1 MGHSVTLLAGV
12 LLGVHANAYLVD
24 AVIGF
29 SVVYKAFDNMD
40 GFKRF
45 LGYQPDTRI
54 AVLTFGLFHGFGLAT
69 KLQDFSLP
77 QRGLVTNIVS
87 FNIGVEIGQVLA
99 LTAVLLALDVLAHAS
114 GLRALCLRHEH
125 GIDDRRVPADRPAAG
140 RLLPVSVMPSRARI
154 AGGDGRLV
162 RRRLAVADRARAA
175 RGIRDRSTRYRS
187 QRSGCSICS
196 ARRTRQ
202 RRRNPRTH
210 ANLRPRVYKTEST
223 SFTLRPSQAFEYK
236 YRLEKDRGM
245 VFAWKATAKVKYEF
259 HGEPE
264 DHRLKVQSYE
274 KQEGDFSSGTL
285 TAPFTGIHG
294 WYWENAGERDLTI
307 TLTTAGFYTAANE
320 LRPKFDPVKHKEVVE
335 RVPHELQTPPG
346 FTEPSPPRR

>member
-1 MGHSVTLLAGV
+1 V
-12 LLGVHANAYLVD
+12 LLMTLVLPAEYGIDPLGTGRALGLLDLFSAQD
-24 AVIGF
+24 A
-29 SVVYKAFDNMD
+29 ATT
-40 GFKRF
+40 
-45 LGYQPDTRI
+45 PEAEDTRE
-54 AVLTFGLFHGFGLAT
+54 
-69 KLQDFSLP
+69 P
-77 QRGLVTNIVS
+77 
-87 FNIGVEIGQVLA
+87 
-99 LTAVLLALDVLAHAS
+99 
-114 GLRALCLRHEH
+114 
-125 GIDDRRVPADRPAAG
+125 P
-140 RLLPVSVMPSRARI
+140 
-154 AGGDGRLV
+154 
-162 RRRLAVADRARAA
+162 
-175 RGIRDRSTRYRS
+175 
-187 QRSGCSICS
+187 
-196 ARRTRQ
+196 
-202 RRRNPRTH
+202 
-210 ANLRPRVYKTEST
+210 PRVYKTEST

-245 VFAWKATAKVKYEF
+245 VYAWKATGKVKYEF

-335 RVPHELQTPPG
+335 RVPHELQTPPE